1 SKIGKRELTR
11 PVRIMEHVVAKT
23 FASEISL
30 PAFFRVTSRAI
41 GSVIFGI
48 ASVHQSIPKFPRQ
61 FPLVYLSHL
70 GFFFAQRAWAARRAR
85 FFFSRSLIL
94 EAAFFPP
101 CAPIL
106 RIISFSCSVS
116 MLAPYYSAYR

>member
-48 ASVHQSIPKFPRQ
+48 ASVHQSISKFLRQ
-61 FPLVYLSHL
+61 FPVFYLSHL
-70 GFFFAQRAWAARRAR
+70 GFFFAQRAWAARRAEAAR
-85 FFFSRSLIL
+85 SSLVIFLARARPPVAPTLRKSSRSFSLSIL
-94 EAAFFPP
+94 FA
-101 CAPIL
+101 
-106 RIISFSCSVS
+106 
-116 MLAPYYSAYR
+116 